1 MAQDT
6 EWTPVS
12 HDTCDQVAGPFYH
25 GTRADL
31 AAGELLSAGGF
42 SPPQAIRDAANFD
55 SQRACHSVVVL
66 PRALMAEPHLR
77 PANERYR

>member
-1 MAQDT
+1 MAQDN

-31 AAGELLSAGGF
+31 AVGELPVS
-42 SPPQAIRDAANFD
+42 SPVKQT
-55 SQRACHSVVVL
+55 L
-66 PRALMAEPHLR
+66 LK
-77 PANERYR
+77 

>member
-31 AAGELLSAGGF
+31 AVGELLSAGF
-42 SPPQAIRDAANFD
+42 RSNYRD
-55 SQRACHSVVVL
+55 SVVMNHWTGQSSVDTQL
-66 PRALMAEPHLR
+66 PLCA
-77 PANERYR
+77 